1 MAAEGSLMCWGCDL
15 PTPYFAPTGRQ
26 AQGGG
31 KTCVLFM
38 IAHPGY
44 AEGFGLP
51 PKSTNKL
58 KNHKINCQLTQAGT
72 LPLSVGKILSLL
84 VHVG

>member
-15 PTPYFAPTGRQ
+15 PTPNFAPTRGRHRREE
-26 AQGGG
+26 
-31 KTCVLFM
+31 KCVLFM
-38 IAHPGY
+38 TAYPGY

-58 KNHKINCQLTQAGT
+58 KNHKVNCQLTQAVT
-72 LPLSVGKILSLL
+72 LSLSVGKILSLS